1 MTLAKHNR
9 RKKKKNTAD
18 LIGALTFTINRDQN
32 SLYKVQER
40 HKQDLIDEN

>member
-9 RKKKKNTAD
+9 KKNKNTAD
-18 LIGALTFTINRDQN
+18 LIGALTFTINRDQK

-40 HKQDLIDEN
+40 HKQHLIDEN